1 MKRSVIAISA
11 ILAGFSLAA
20 CTPGDAEKA
29 GEKADSAYE
38 ETTQGQKDLTD
49 GPLENAGEAV
59 DRAAAEA
66 KEGATD
72 AGNAIEREA
81 NQAKE
86 DVKKAT
92 DGNPK
97 T

>member
-1 MKRSVIAISA
+1 MKRTVIAISA

-20 CTPGDAEKA
+20 CSAGDAEKA

-38 ETTQGQKDLTD
+38 ETTQGQKDLMD

-81 NQAKE
+81 NEAKQ
-86 DVKKAT
+86 DIKKAT

>member
-1 MKRSVIAISA
+1 MKRTAIAISA

-20 CTPGDAEKA
+20 CSAGDAEKA
-29 GEKADSAYE
+29 GERADSAYE
-38 ETTQGQKDLTD
+38 EMTQGQKDLTD

-59 DRAAAEA
+59 DRAA
-66 KEGATD
+66 TD
-72 AGNAIEREA
+72 AGNTIEREA

-86 DVKKAT
+86 DLKSAT

>member
-1 MKRSVIAISA
+1 MKRTAIAIVA
-11 ILAGFSLAA
+11 VLGGFSLAA
-20 CTPGDAEKA
+20 CSAGDAEKA

-38 ETTQGQKDLTD
+38 ETTQGHKDLTD

-66 KEGATD
+66 REGAKD

-86 DVKKAT
+86 DIKKAT

>member
-1 MKRSVIAISA
+1 MKRTAIAISA
-11 ILAGFSLAA
+11 ILAGLSLAA
-20 CTPGDAEKA
+20 CSAGDAEKA
-29 GEKADSAYE
+29 GERADSAYE
-38 ETTQGQKDLTD
+38 EMTQGQKDLTD

-59 DRAAAEA
+59 DRAA
-66 KEGATD
+66 TD
-72 AGNAIEREA
+72 AGNTIEREA

-86 DVKKAT
+86 DLKNAT

>member
-1 MKRSVIAISA
+1 MKRTAIAISA

-20 CTPGDAEKA
+20 CSAGDAEKA
-29 GEKADSAYE
+29 GERADSAYE
-38 ETTQGQKDLTD
+38 EMTQGQKDLTD

-59 DRAAAEA
+59 DRAA
-66 KEGATD
+66 TD
-72 AGNAIEREA
+72 AGNTIEREA

-86 DVKKAT
+86 DLKNAT

>member
-1 MKRSVIAISA
+1 MKRTIIAVTA
-11 ILAGFSLAA
+11 ILSGAALAA

-29 GEKADSAYE
+29 GERADSAYE
-38 ETTQGQKDLTD
+38 EATEGQKDLAD
-49 GPLENAGEAV
+49 GPLENAGESV

-66 KEGATD
+66 REGAQGAGD
-72 AGNAIEREA
+72 AMKRESNEA
-81 NQAKE
+81 AKDLE
-86 DVKKAT
+86 KAT

>member
-1 MKRSVIAISA
+1 MKRTAIAIFA
-11 ILAGFSLAA
+11 ILAGASLAA
-20 CTPGDAEKA
+20 CSPGTAEKA

-38 ETTQGQKDLTD
+38 ESTTGQKDLTD

-59 DRAAAEA
+59 DRAGAEA
-66 KEGATD
+66 KQGATD

-86 DVKKAT
+86 NINKAT
-92 DGNPK
+92 DGDPK

>member
-1 MKRSVIAISA
+1 MKRIIIAASA
-11 ILAGFSLAA
+11 LVAGMSLAA
-20 CTPGDAEKA
+20 CSPGDAEKA

-38 ETTQGQKDLTD
+38 ETTTGQKDLTD
-49 GPLENAGEAV
+49 GPLENAGEAI
-59 DRAAAEA
+59 DSAAADA
-66 KEGATD
+66 KEGAKD
-72 AGNAIEREA
+72 AGNTIEREA

-86 DVKKAT
+86 DINKAT

>member
-1 MKRSVIAISA
+1 MKRMIIAASA
-11 ILAGFSLAA
+11 LAAAVSLAA
-20 CTPGDAEKA
+20 CQPGEAEKA
-29 GEKADSAYE
+29 GENADSAYE
-38 ETTQGQKDLTD
+38 ETTTGQKDLTD
-49 GPLENAGEAV
+49 GPLENAGEAI
-59 DRAAAEA
+59 DAAAADA
-66 KEGATD
+66 KAGAKD

-86 DVKKAT
+86 DINKAT